1 MAREKLEFTGALG
14 GTLAGRLDRPEGE
27 PRAFALFA
35 HCFTCG
41 KDVLAAARIAAA
53 LNREGIAVL
62 RFDFTG
68 IGSSEGEFAN
78 TDFSSNVADLIAAAD
93 HLREAHR
100 APAILIGHSLGGAAV
115 LAAAAQIPEA
125 RAVATI
131 AAPADPAHVVGLF
144 EDELETI
151 EEAGEAEVRLAG
163 RSFRIAR
170 RFVDDVR
177 GHRLES
183 RIADLRRALLV
194 FHSPF
199 DEAVGIDNATR
210 IFVAAKHPKSFVSLD
225 RADHML
231 SDADD
236 AEYAARVL
244 ATWSSRYIGE
254 TEKRAPAPGEIAFPE
269 TEPGTVAVVETGR
282 GRFQQAVSM
291 GPHHLLADEPTRHGG
306 DDSGGGPY
314 DLLLAGLG
322 ACTAMT
328 VRMYAER
335 KGWPLERVRVRLSHE
350 KVHAEDCAS
359 CETEHGRI
367 DRITRRIALAG
378 DLDEARRGKL
388 MEIADRCPVHRTLHG
403 EVEVRTEPMEETG

>member
-1 MAREKLEFTGALG
+1 MPRDKLDFTGALG
-14 GTLAGRLDRPEGE
+14 QQLAGRLDRPEGA

-41 KDVLAAARIAAA
+41 KDILAASRIAAA
-53 LNREGIAVL
+53 LNEEGIAVL

-68 IGSSEGEFAN
+68 IGSSGGEFAN
-78 TDFSSNVADLIAAAD
+78 TDFSSNIADLVAAAD
-93 HLREAHR
+93 HLREAHQ

-115 LAAAAQIPEA
+115 LAAAAQIPEVQ
-125 RAVATI
+125 AVATI

-144 EDELETI
+144 AGDLDDI
-151 EEAGEAEVRLAG
+151 EEAGEADVSLAG
-163 RSFRIAR
+163 RAFRIR
-170 RFVDDVR
+170 KRFVDDIR

-183 RIADLRRALLV
+183 HIAGLRRALLV

-199 DEAVGIDNATR
+199 DEVVGIENATR
-210 IFVAAKHPKSFVSLD
+210 IFIAAKHPKSFVSLD

-231 SDADD
+231 SDPGD
-236 AEYAARVL
+236 AAYAARVL
-244 ATWSSRYIGE
+244 AAWASRYIGE
-254 TEKRAPAPGEIAFPE
+254 PEAREAAPDTIRFPE
-269 TEPGTVAVVETGR
+269 TAVGTVAVEETRR

-322 ACTAMT
+322 ACTSMT
-328 VRMYAER
+328 IRMYADR

-350 KVHAEDCAS
+350 KVHAEDCAN
-359 CETEHGRI
+359 CETKSGKI
-367 DRITRRIALAG
+367 DVIRRKVGITG
-378 DLDEARRGKL
+378 DLDDQQRQKL
-388 MEIADRCPVHRTLHG
+388 LEIADKCPVHRTLHSEVSVHTEAMDG
-403 EVEVRTEPMEETG
+403 ET